1 MYTHYIPGLFRVGEE
16 TVSTELHLQKKK
28 KKNKKTRD
36 HLKNHRLGGFQVKLS
51 GGQILVSKLG
61 VYVLMTL
68 SSIMFFYPYVTVS
81 FLSSSLLALRS
92 DVGGKLAGNLVVFRV
107 TDCKVATTDNWT
119 PVLLT
124 LQDKTINTPLSTK
137 NIEFLVSN

>member
-1 MYTHYIPGLFRVGEE
+1 LYTPYIPGLFRVGEE
-16 TVSTELHLQKKK
+16 VASTELHLQKKK
-28 KKNKKTRD
+28 TGDRFKNRQ
-36 HLKNHRLGGFQVKLS
+36 LGGCHVKLS
-51 GGQILVSKLG
+51 GGQSLVSKLG

-68 SSIMFFYPYVTVS
+68 SSVMFFYPYVTVY

-92 DVGGKLAGNLVVFRV
+92 DVAGKLAGNLVVFRV

-124 LQDKTINTPLSTK
+124 LQDKTINTPLSTQ
-137 NIEFLVSN
+137 NLDFFVSN

>member
-1 MYTHYIPGLFRVGEE
+1 
-16 TVSTELHLQKKK
+16 
-28 KKNKKTRD
+28 
-36 HLKNHRLGGFQVKLS
+36 
-51 GGQILVSKLG
+51 
-61 VYVLMTL
+61 MTL
-68 SSIMFFYPYVTVS
+68 SSIMFLYPYVTVS

-137 NIEFLVSN
+137 NLEFLFSN